1 MCICVLM
8 FSSFPP
14 GFASPW
20 LMDLIAFLKSV
31 FESFTNLPSRL
42 AGMACMSSCQHLAK
56 SIMNLLMS
64 DNNKAITSGAL
75 QQIDLDLVQCEMFA
89 SSEPVPGMEEG
100 VLVMCFSD
108 LRSVSNEVQ
117 HPTHLCCPY
126 LLTLFVMQFVFS
138 DNCWTCLSHGTGQ
151 HILQISAKML
161 KVIST
166 AGCRRPQH

>member
-1 MCICVLM
+1 MNEFLELASYDWMLSEPQGRQFKCWIQCSYR
-8 FSSFPP
+8 FSS

-56 SIMNLLMS
+56 SIMNLLM
-64 DNNKAITSGAL
+64 NENTKAISGGAL
-75 QQIDLDLVQCEMFA
+75 QQMDLDLVQCEMFA

-108 LRSVSNEVQ
+108 LRLVK
-117 HPTHLCCPY
+117 
-126 LLTLFVMQFVFS
+126 
-138 DNCWTCLSHGTGQ
+138 
-151 HILQISAKML
+151 I
-161 KVIST
+161 
-166 AGCRRPQH
+166 